1 MRSGSMGDSSSES
14 RDVLADIPPNRN
26 SMTIHSFRAIRAIF
40 LTCMLMAVLL
50 AGALVP
56 AQALAQTDE
65 DLAASA
71 TSTTT
76 ELSRTWEREDY
87 FDLYDRM
94 HPDARNAF
102 PRQAFFA
109 WAQGDAGIPADDPVE
124 ITVDIGEWTWPLTGD
139 TYEDAAT
146 VTYRQQVER
155 DGAVTDEDRSLVLV
169 REGSRW
175 RWFPDID
182 AAAIDALMDDVD
194 DTERESNYQPA
205 FRKAAYVKIDRFWNG
220 VFELAGLDYEGVDD
234 IVAVTE
240 PIDTGCGLEEDIEE
254 QAIYYC
260 TADETVY
267 YDPGFQDTVVNISGS
282 YGFTMIV
289 SHEWGHHVQIMTGVT
304 ISRDP
309 ELNDGLYPIEFE
321 LQADCLAGVYTQDA
335 LANGEIGWDEVEDAI
350 TITSAAGDSPSTEW
364 DDITAHGTGDQR
376 VESFMTG
383 FEDGFLGCNL
393 DLAA

>member
-1 MRSGSMGDSSSES
+1 MTPISLRAVRAS
-14 RDVLADIPPNRN
+14 LA
-26 SMTIHSFRAIRAIF
+26 TV
-40 LTCMLMAVLL
+40 MLLSLL
-50 AGALVP
+50 VAGALAP
-56 AQALAQTDE
+56 LQALAQTDE

-76 ELSRTWEREDY
+76 ELSRTWEREAF

-109 WAQGDAGIPADDPVE
+109 WARGDAGIPADDPVDVAVE
-124 ITVDIGEWTWPLTGD
+124 IGEWTWQLTGD

-155 DGAVTDEDRSLVLV
+155 DGAVTEEERSLVLV
-169 REGSRW
+169 REGMRW
-175 RWFPDID
+175 RWFPNLDE
-182 AAAIDALMDDVD
+182 ATLDALLDDVD
-194 DTERESNYQPA
+194 ATERESNYQPA

-234 IVAVTE
+234 IVAVTG
-240 PIDTGCGLEEDIEE
+240 PIDTGCGLEEDIEQ

-267 YDPGFQDTVVNISGS
+267 YDPGFRETVVGISGS

-289 SHEWGHHVQIMTGVT
+289 SHEWGHHVQVMTGVM
-304 ISRDP
+304 ISHDP

-350 TITSAAGDSPSTEW
+350 TITSAAGDRPSTDW
-364 DDITAHGTGDQR
+364 DDFDAHGTGDQR

-383 FEDGFLGCNL
+383 FEDGFLGCNFV
-393 DLAA
+393 LAA